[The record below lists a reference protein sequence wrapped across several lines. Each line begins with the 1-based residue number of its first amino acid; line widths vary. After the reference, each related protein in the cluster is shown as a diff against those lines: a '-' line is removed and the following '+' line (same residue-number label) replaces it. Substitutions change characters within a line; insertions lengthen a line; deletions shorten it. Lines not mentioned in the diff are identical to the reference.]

1 MIEDYIEYQSDI
13 KKMLDASY
21 KNNRLSHAY
30 IFSGDK
36 GVGKEAMALY
46 FTALLNTKGNVCYD
60 SDIVKSIFNHEFIN
74 LYEIAPKK
82 NEIVKDDVQA
92 LLKEFSKTSLV
103 PGDRVFIIHD
113 ADKLNVKTA
122 NMLLKFIEEPPLG
135 VHGILLTSSPANIIP
150 TIRSRCNLISFKSKD
165 KNILYKELKNAGIEP
180 DDASIIKELTNNIDE
195 GVKLCESEDYENV
208 KNIAISLLM
217 ANKEIEG
224 LKIINDNIYN
234 LTSSNLKMVL
244 NIICLFL
251 EDMLYDKPQR
261 FSDYQDLISKYKKRN
276 ESLKIKERLEKL
288 LEYVKMLDANVL
300 ARNVAYSMLI
310 TLFR

>member
-92 LLKEFSKTSLV
+92 LLKE
-103 PGDRVFIIHD
+103 
-113 ADKLNVKTA
+113 
-122 NMLLKFIEEPPLG
+122 LLKLDNPYTCP
-135 VHGILLTSSPANIIP
+135 HGRP
-150 TIRSRCNLISFKSKD
+150 TIIRMTKEELDKKFKR
-165 KNILYKELKNAGIEP
+165 IV
-180 DDASIIKELTNNIDE
+180 E
-195 GVKLCESEDYENV
+195 G
-208 KNIAISLLM
+208 
-217 ANKEIEG
+217 
-224 LKIINDNIYN
+224 
-234 LTSSNLKMVL
+234 
-244 NIICLFL
+244 
-251 EDMLYDKPQR
+251 
-261 FSDYQDLISKYKKRN
+261 
-276 ESLKIKERLEKL
+276 
-288 LEYVKMLDANVL
+288 
-300 ARNVAYSMLI
+300 
-310 TLFR
+310 